1 MGELNKGGRGY
12 RESDSSK
19 SGPVILFEG
28 VKKDYPMEGETV
40 YALKGVDIEIRKG
53 ESVAIMGPS
62 GSGKST
68 MMHIAGLLDNLTEGR
83 YELEGNDVSS
93 LTRAKRAD
101 IRNRR
106 IGFIFQSFNLL
117 ARCSALENVE
127 LPMLYR
133 RPGER
138 HRREKALEA
147 LRMVGMEE
155 RASHLPR
162 QLSGGQQQRVAV
174 ARALVNRPALILAD
188 EPTGNLDTRT
198 GREIINLLG
207 SLNSQGITVAIV
219 THDPEVG
226 RAAKR
231 RIILRDGLVERDEAG

>member
-1 MGELNKGGRGY
+1 M
-12 RESDSSK
+12 DA
-19 SGPVILFEG
+19 PVIRFAG
-28 VKKDYPMEGETV
+28 VSRTYPMEGELV
-40 YALKGVDIEIRKG
+40 EALRSIDLEIMQG
-53 ESVAIMGPS
+53 ELMAIMGPS

-68 MMHIAGLLDNLTEGR
+68 MMHIAGLLDTLSRGR
-83 YELEGNDVSS
+83 YELEGEDVSS
-93 LTRAKRAD
+93 LTKNQRAD

-127 LPMLYR
+127 LPMLYH
-133 RPGER
+133 RPGVAE
-138 HRREKALEA
+138 RRERALAALEA
-147 LRMVGMEE
+147 VGMAD
-155 RASHLPR
+155 RAQHLPR

-198 GREIINLLG
+198 GREIIRLLS
-207 SLNSQGITVAIV
+207 SLHEQGITVVLV

-226 RAAKR
+226 RAMR
-231 RIILRDGLVERDEAG
+231 RRVFLRDGLLERDEAA